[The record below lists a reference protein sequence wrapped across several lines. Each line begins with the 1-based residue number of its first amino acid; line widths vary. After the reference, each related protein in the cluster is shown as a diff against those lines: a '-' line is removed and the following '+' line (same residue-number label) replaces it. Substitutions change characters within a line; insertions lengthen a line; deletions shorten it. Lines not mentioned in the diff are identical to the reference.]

1 MDEMRDFFSAVLFAL
16 FVIPSLCFAH
26 GGRTDSNGGHT
37 NRKTGEYHFHSGPK
51 DSSKIPSQTSPY
63 KKKEKKGSN
72 PILLIGGGLIVG
84 YEFHKLTS
92 KSS

>member
-1 MDEMRDFFSAVLFAL
+1 MRDFFGAVLFTSI
-16 FVIPSLCFAH
+16 VIPSLCFAH
-26 GGRTDSNGGHT
+26 GGRTDTNGGHT
-37 NRKTGEYHFHSGPK
+37 NRSTGQYHFHSGPK
-51 DSSKIPSQTSPY
+51 GLSKIPSQTSQY

-84 YEFHKLTS
+84 YGLHKLTS

>member
-1 MDEMRDFFSAVLFAL
+1 MKDFFGAALFAL
-16 FVIPSLCFAH
+16 VVIPSLCFAH

-37 NRKTGEYHFHSGPK
+37 NRSTGQYHFHSGPK
-51 DSSKIPSQTSPY
+51 SSSKIPSQTSSY
-63 KKKEKKGSN
+63 KRKEKKGSN

-84 YEFHKLTS
+84 YGLHKLTS

>member
-1 MDEMRDFFSAVLFAL
+1 MRDFFRTVLFAL
-16 FVIPSLCFAH
+16 VVIPSLCFAH

-37 NRKTGEYHFHSGPK
+37 NRSTGQYHFHSGPK
-51 DSSKIPSQTSPY
+51 IPPKIPSQTSLY
-63 KKKEKKGSN
+63 KKNEKKDSN

-84 YEFHKLTS
+84 YGLHKLKS